1 MKIML
6 LIDWL
11 KRDCGIHLDAATFRD
26 GAVLAA
32 ALCQSLVDAGK
43 DYGEQRHIL
52 LQATE
57 HHCDLAF
64 GNACL
69 DQVDRLDTFL
79 RRRAA
84 YDDRPVRNCHSGV
97 SKNKG
102 WQAGAVYADLRFAA
116 ARAVDDDSAAAVEE
130 MVLRLVAESYVE
142 QHGDVARDLRQG
154 LGYLLPGEDPVRRRR
169 TARWLRGQ
177 NALHF
182 WVAAMLGGREP
193 LVRVAD
199 GAPGCWVTAASLFV
213 DRQGRA
219 FTYSRLEHGILRSE
233 EQQRWLLSIIPRT
246 PRAC

>member
-11 KRDCGIHLDAATFRD
+11 KRDCGIHLDAATFQD

-32 ALCQSLVDAGK
+32 ALCQSLV
-43 DYGEQRHIL
+43 

-57 HHCDLAF
+57 RHCDLAF

-130 MVLRLVAESYVE
+130 MVLRLVA
-142 QHGDVARDLRQG
+142 
-154 LGYLLPGEDPVRRRR
+154 
-169 TARWLRGQ
+169 
-177 NALHF
+177 
-182 WVAAMLGGREP
+182 
-193 LVRVAD
+193 
-199 GAPGCWVTAASLFV
+199 
-213 DRQGRA
+213 
-219 FTYSRLEHGILRSE
+219 GIKE
-233 EQQRWLLSIIPRT
+233 
-246 PRAC
+246 A